1 MDTGSSRRGFI
12 QGAAVIGAALGATG
26 AQAQASR
33 PEAAGGLHPN
43 TASKI
48 FFTAETTSGKVL
60 GIDNAGVKGFR
71 GIPYGAPTGGR
82 ARYMPPKKPAPWT
95 GVREC
100 LVWGGINPQTPAD
113 IRSDYAQMIM
123 WDRHIGDGPMG
134 EDCLVLNV
142 WTPGV
147 DSAKRAVMVSFHGG
161 GWETGSGNFP
171 GFDGTNL
178 AKFGDVV
185 VVTVNHRL
193 SSFGYLNLVDAGAPS
208 EFGYAGC
215 AGVMDMTASL
225 EWVRDNIANFGGDPG
240 RVMIFG
246 QSGGGAKTSVML
258 SVPAAKG
265 LFHRAAVQSGS
276 QLRYAPKDKAAEN
289 AEKLLGKLGLSR
301 KNAADIQKVDWRRIL
316 DAQASLAGEGASFT
330 PVMDG
335 KYLTHDP
342 FDGKA
347 PAESADVP
355 IIVSTTLEDAALRLT
370 NFDLDDAGAA
380 KIFDQRFGGKGAEV
394 MALYRKHE
402 PTHPAY
408 LLQAQAFT
416 DATARRA
423 AMAQAEWKHRQGRAP
438 AYMYLWSWPTPAYD
452 GKFGAVHGIDVSAS
466 FHNYR
471 DQTVG
476 SGSKAG
482 KVMVDRLSS
491 AFVAFAKTGNPDHPG
506 IPHWAP
512 YDGVRRATM
521 VFNTETRLEDDPRGE
536 VRRYWEANSPK
547 V

>member
-1 MDTGSSRRGFI
+1 MKGQASRRGFL
-12 QGAAVIGAALGATG
+12 QGAAVVGTALGATAAE
-26 AQAQASR
+26 AQVKR
-33 PEAAGGLHPN
+33 PEPAAGLHPA
-43 TASKI
+43 TASRI
-48 FFTAETTSGKVL
+48 FFTAETTAGRVE
-60 GIDNAGVKGFR
+60 GIENAGIKMFR

-82 ARYMPPKKPAPWT
+82 NRYMPPKKPTPWA
-95 GVREC
+95 GVREAIG
-100 LVWGGINPQTPAD
+100 WGPINPQTPAD
-113 IRSDYAQMIM
+113 IRSEYGQMIM
-123 WDRHIGDGPMG
+123 WDRHVGDGPMG

-142 WTPGV
+142 WTPGL
-147 DSAKRAVMVSFHGG
+147 DSARRAVMVSFHGG

-193 SSFGYLNLVDAGAPS
+193 ASFGYLNLVGAGAPS

-215 AGVMDMTASL
+215 AGVMDMVASL

-258 SVPAAKG
+258 GTPAARG

-276 QLRYAPKDKAAEN
+276 QLRFAPKDKAAEN
-289 AEKLLGKLGLSR
+289 ADRLLRKLGLTGR
-301 KNAADIQKVDWRRIL
+301 TAGDIQKVDWRRIL
-316 DAQASLAGEGASFT
+316 DAQASLAAEGVGFT

-335 KYLTHDP
+335 TFLPHDP

-347 PAESADVP
+347 PEESAQVP

-370 NFDLDDAGAA
+370 NFDLDDAGAQ
-380 KIFDQRFGGKGAEV
+380 KIFDQRFGGKGADV
-394 MALYRKHE
+394 LALYRRHA

-408 LLQAQAFT
+408 LIQAQAFT
-416 DATARRA
+416 DSGARRA
-423 AMAQAEWKHRQGRAP
+423 AIAQAEWKHRQGAAP

-476 SGSKAG
+476 SGAKSG
-482 KVMVDRLSS
+482 RIMCDRLAG
-491 AFVAFAKTGNPDHPG
+491 AFVAFARTGKPSHPG
-506 IPHWAP
+506 IPDWAP
-512 YDGVRRATM
+512 YDPQRRATM
-521 VFNTETRLEDDPRGE
+521 VFNTETRLEDDPRSE
-536 VRRYWEANSPK
+536 IRRYWDANLPK

>member
-1 MDTGSSRRGFI
+1 MTVEASRRGFL
-12 QGAAVIGAALGATG
+12 QGAAVLGTALGATAVE
-26 AQAQASR
+26 AQSSATA
-33 PEAAGGLHPN
+33 GLHPN
-43 TASKI
+43 TASRI
-48 FFTAETTSGKVL
+48 FFTAETTAGRVE
-60 GIDNAGVKGFR
+60 GIENAGIKMFR
-71 GIPYGAPTGGR
+71 GIPYGASTGGR
-82 ARYMPPKKPAPWT
+82 NRYMPPKKPTPWA
-95 GVREC
+95 GVREAIG
-100 LVWGGINPQTPAD
+100 WGPINPQTPAD
-113 IRSDYAQMIM
+113 IRSEYGQMIM
-123 WDRHIGDGPMG
+123 WDRHVGEGPMG

-142 WTPGV
+142 WTPGL
-147 DSAKRAVMVSFHGG
+147 DNAKRAVMVSFHGG

-193 SSFGYLNLVDAGAPS
+193 ASFGYLNLVGAGAPS

-215 AGVMDMTASL
+215 VGVMDMVASL
-225 EWVRDNIANFGGDPG
+225 EWVRNNIANFGGDPG
-240 RVMIFG
+240 RVMVFG

-258 SVPAAKG
+258 GTPAAKG

-276 QLRYAPKDKAAEN
+276 QLRFAPKEKAAEN
-289 AEKLLGKLGLSR
+289 ADKLLRKLGLTG
-301 KNAADIQKVDWRRIL
+301 KTAGDIQKVDWRRIL
-316 DAQASLAGEGASFT
+316 DAQAALAAEGIGFT

-335 KYLTHDP
+335 KFLPHDP

-347 PAESADVP
+347 PEESADVP

-370 NFDLDDAGAA
+370 NFDLDDAGAQ

-394 MALYRKHE
+394 LALYRKHA
-402 PTHPAY
+402 PSHPAY
-408 LLQAQAFT
+408 LIQAQAFT
-416 DATARRA
+416 DSSARRA
-423 AMAQAEWKHRQGRAP
+423 AIAQAEWKHRQGRAP

-476 SGSKAG
+476 SGAKSG
-482 KVMVDRLSS
+482 RIMCDRLAGS
-491 AFVAFAKTGNPDHPG
+491 FVAFAKTGSPNNPA
-506 IPHWAP
+506 IPNWAP
-512 YDGVRRATM
+512 YDSQRRATM

-536 VRRYWEANSPK
+536 IRRYWDANLPM